1 MGLWESCIII
11 CFHPCDR
18 ILEISRSLNWAML
31 CVHRIWFEIIH
42 NGIWDLK
49 YLWNVVMHNI
59 FSLWMEPSQRPMNY
73 SCKNTTLICW
83 SVGLSFSCAS
93 QYTWI
98 PCRDLVGFAY
108 YVLMACTYV
117 VCLECVKCIILKFP
131 CFNVAEVHIAT
142 NIIIQLIQPTK

>member
-73 SCKNTTLICW
+73 SCKNAHLLIRR
-83 SVGLSFSCAS
+83 VIFFVYFPIYLNPLQGSF
-93 QYTWI
+93 W
-98 PCRDLVGFAY
+98 FAY

-117 VCLECVKCIILKFP
+117 VCLECVQCIILKFP
-131 CFNVAEVHIAT
+131 YFNVAEVHIAT
-142 NIIIQLIQPTK
+142 NIVIQLIQPTK